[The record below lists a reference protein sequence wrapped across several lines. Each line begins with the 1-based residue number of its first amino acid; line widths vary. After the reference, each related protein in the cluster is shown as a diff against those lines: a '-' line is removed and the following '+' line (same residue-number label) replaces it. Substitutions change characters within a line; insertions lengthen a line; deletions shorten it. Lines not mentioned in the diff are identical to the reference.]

1 GRCPGM
7 RQARPASRDRF
18 LARLDELARLLWA
31 TRHTAVNVRWALDRM
46 ARVAAET
53 PDSWGG
59 SGVWERL
66 QAEATA
72 IWEEDRAMCR
82 RIGEAGLPL
91 IPDGAKVLTHCN
103 AGALATGA
111 IGTALASLYL
121 AHEAVSRRDV
131 VCC

>member
-1 GRCPGM
+1 MIR
-7 RQARPASRDRF
+7 RPPRSTLFPYTTLFR
-18 LARLDELARLLWA
+18 
-31 TRHTAVNVRWALDRM
+31 
-46 ARVAAET
+46 
-53 PDSWGG
+53 SWGG

-103 AGALATGA
+103 AGALATG
-111 IGTALASLYL
+111 GVGNALPPPYL
-121 AHEAVSRRDV
+121 SHQTGGRPHLFVYAKPAVLLGAPPPALGARA
-131 VCC
+131 C

>member
-1 GRCPGM
+1 
-7 RQARPASRDRF
+7 
-18 LARLDELARLLWA
+18 
-31 TRHTAVNVRWALDRM
+31 M

-59 SGVWERL
+59 SSVWERL

-103 AGALATGA
+103 AGALATG
-111 IGTALASLYL
+111 GVRNPPPPPHLPPPTP
-121 AHEAVSRRDV
+121 RRPPPLPRRTPPPPPRAPPPP
-131 VCC
+131 